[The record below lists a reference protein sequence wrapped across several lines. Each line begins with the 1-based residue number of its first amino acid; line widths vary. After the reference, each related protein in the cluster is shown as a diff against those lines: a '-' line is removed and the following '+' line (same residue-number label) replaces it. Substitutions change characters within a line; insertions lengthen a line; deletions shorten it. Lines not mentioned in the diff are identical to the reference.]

1 MKYNPKISEDVAR
14 LPGFAAVHPYQPE
27 ESVQGALRLL
37 YELQEVLGEIS
48 GLPAV
53 SLQPAA
59 GAHGELTG
67 VMMIRAYHNAHG
79 ASHRRKLLI
88 PDSAHGTNPATA
100 TMCGYSTVP
109 VRSDSRGNLDLDA
122 LRSLVDDSTAG
133 LMLTMPNTLGMFDEN
148 MEAISEIIHGAGAL
162 LYGDGANLNALL
174 GRGQARRPRLRCHA
188 H

>member
-1 MKYNPKISEDVAR
+1 M
-14 LPGFAAVHPYQPE
+14 
-27 ESVQGALRLL
+27 
-37 YELQEVLGEIS
+37 LGEIS

-79 ASHRRKLLI
+79 AAHRRKLLI

-109 VRSDSRGNLDLDA
+109 VRSDSRGNIDLDA
-122 LRSLVDDSTAG
+122 LRSLVDDNTAG
-133 LMLTMPNTLGMFDEN
+133 LMLTMPNTLGLFDEN
-148 MEAISEIIHGAGAL
+148 MEAISEIIHERWCPAL
-162 LYGDGANLNALL
+162 WRRRELECPP

-188 H
+188 Y